1 MIFDKKTGN
10 KTKDDGGRRRMGGGE
25 GSSRMCIVDLGRKND
40 ENKEN
45 PLSQGLFCW
54 LVCWFLFFLCVCVC
68 VCVCAKDGY
77 IIAPLA
83 YSRVVLL
90 LFFCCRHR
98 SAGVCVCVKK
108 MGDERVSRL
117 LIKAVGV

>member
-45 PLSQGLFCW
+45 KEKTSQPTTEKSNRIKSKEMRRLQESRTEMNPNRIKEIYIYIYICLCFS
-54 LVCWFLFFLCVCVC
+54 VSMCVCVC
-68 VCVCAKDGY
+68 VCV
-77 IIAPLA
+77 
-83 YSRVVLL
+83 
-90 LFFCCRHR
+90 
-98 SAGVCVCVKK
+98 
-108 MGDERVSRL
+108 
-117 LIKAVGV
+117 